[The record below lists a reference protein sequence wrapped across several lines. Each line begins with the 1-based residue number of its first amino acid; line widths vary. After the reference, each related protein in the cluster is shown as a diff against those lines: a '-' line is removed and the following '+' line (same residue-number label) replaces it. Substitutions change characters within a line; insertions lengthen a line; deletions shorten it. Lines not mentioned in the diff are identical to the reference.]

1 MSPTPGVC
9 IRVMGVLAGGRIRVH
24 GLASIIVRAQ
34 HFKANF
40 SITVKLISESTAL
53 CFDCL
58 IYTTCVHAKLRRQ
71 NNRTHRF
78 LLCGMST
85 CGKMQNGS
93 ALLALLLMDV
103 KKKRKKKH
111 ETEVTKSPETLSSI
125 CGISNV

>member
-1 MSPTPGVC
+1 MSPTPGVW

-40 SITVKLISESTAL
+40 SVTVKMIFDSAAL

-71 NNRTHRF
+71 NDRTHRF
-78 LLCGMST
+78 LLYGMST

-103 KKKRKKKH
+103 KKLKKH